1 MKLGE
6 GETSIAN
13 YPAVAPTGRGVQA
26 TLSSHRLVWL
36 QGTQEEHYPLE
47 KITGVSQGYER
58 RTGRVIWG
66 AVLLVFALA
75 LGIALQAAPSQLPK
89 LLDTTVQT
97 LTDRENPE
105 RIASARRT
113 YQQRLD
119 FLLLALLPLWG
130 VVGAAGLYGLWL
142 GYTGIRGETR
152 VQITL
157 LAITRTLQQR
167 GHDPQLL
174 EFGEKVAQRAAGLR
188 SRASAMPAV
197 DQNLVDWIP
206 TKLS

>member
-6 GETSIAN
+6 GETSISN
-13 YPAVAPTGRGVQA
+13 YPAIAPTGRGVQA

-36 QGTQEEHYPLE
+36 QGTQEEHYPLD
-47 KITGVSQGYER
+47 KITAVAQGYER

-66 AVLLVFALA
+66 VVLLVFALI

-97 LTDRENPE
+97 LTDREDPE
-105 RIASARRT
+105 RVAAARRT

-130 VVGAAGLYGLWL
+130 IVGSAGLYGVWL
-142 GYTGIRGETR
+142 GYTGFRGETR
-152 VQITL
+152 VQVTV
-157 LAITRTLQQR
+157 LATTRTLQQR
-167 GHDPQLL
+167 GRDPQLL
-174 EFGEKVAQRAAGLR
+174 EFGELVAQRAARLR
-188 SRASAMPAV
+188 SRASAMSAV

-206 TKLS
+206 TKLG